1 MLPVTL
7 LRYTDAKSRS
17 LPILFIKE
25 AVLKHPE
32 VVAKT
37 VNTALLENVLMWK
50 NTAPTRSLAKHCLAA
65 LAWSQTAVSGKVT
78 IYVLYKLVSWKRLN
92 TETDLKLLLRN
103 FRVFK
108 KKKFKE
114 IP

>member
-37 VNTALLENVLMWK
+37 INTALLENVLMWK
-50 NTAPTRSLAKHCLAA
+50 NTSPTRSLAKHCLAA

-78 IYVLYKLVSWKRLN
+78 LYVQYELSFVYSKCR
-92 TETDLKLLLRN
+92 LLLN
-103 FRVFK
+103 
-108 KKKFKE
+108 
-114 IP
+114 